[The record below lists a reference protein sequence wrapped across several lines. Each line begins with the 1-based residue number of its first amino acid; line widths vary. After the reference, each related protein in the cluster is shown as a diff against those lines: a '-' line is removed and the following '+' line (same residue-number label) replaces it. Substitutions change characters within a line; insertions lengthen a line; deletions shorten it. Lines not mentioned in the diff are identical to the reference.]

1 IGRTKASVLPEPVGD
16 SARTSRPA
24 SASGMTSDWTAK
36 GSVMARRGGA
46 PAAGEDARGGRRHAE
61 IGERRGRHRGA
72 APSVWCGR
80 FDGPGPRWSALEG
93 SNLTGGGATHA
104 WSR

>member
-1 IGRTKASVLPEPVGD
+1 MGRTKASVLPDPVGD

-36 GSVMARRGGA
+36 GLVMPRRARAPVAADDTPRSANVGDGMWVLLLLCGA
-46 PAAGEDARGGRRHAE
+46 
-61 IGERRGRHRGA
+61 
-72 APSVWCGR
+72 GR

-93 SNLTGGGATHA
+93 SNLTGSGATHA
-104 WSR
+104 RSR